1 MNKTGVKD
9 VPQRLKPSPKI
20 TCGGTAEAVPFPEAW
35 HLKSTSPTLFALVVL
50 FLLAVLAACGGSSSK
65 AGASGSSVI
74 SNFAGSANSGF
85 GGDGGPA
92 INAQLN
98 QPVTAAF
105 DGSGNMFI
113 ADTGNNRIR
122 KVTSSGTI
130 STVAGNGVPGFSG
143 DGGAATSAALNGP
156 RGIAVDSA
164 GNLYIADTGNSRV
177 RKVNTSGVISTVAGT
192 GVAGF
197 GGDGGPALN
206 ALFSSPQGIAVDGS
220 GNIYIA
226 DRGNARIRAVNG
238 STGVITTIA
247 GTGVPGSSGDNGP
260 ATSAQLN
267 IPSGLALD
275 GSGNLYIAD
284 QLNHRIRKMALS
296 GGNLS
301 TVAGNGTEGFAG
313 DGSAATSAELSKPAG
328 VALDGSGNIYIADTA
343 NSRVRKV
350 EGSNISTVAGS
361 ASAGSTGDGGAA
373 KDAQLFTPG
382 GVAVNGNTLYIVD
395 TGNNRVRKV
404 SF

>member
-1 MNKTGVKD
+1 M
-9 VPQRLKPSPKI
+9 
-20 TCGGTAEAVPFPEAW
+20 EAAQSVLNIRIHELPRR
-35 HLKSTSPTLFALVVL
+35 VVL
-50 FLLAVLAACGGSSSK
+50 LATLGLIATLAACGGSGSK
-65 AGASGSSVI
+65 GGASGSSVI
-74 SNFAGSANSGF
+74 TTFAGSTNSGF

-98 QPVTAAF
+98 QPVAAAL

-122 KVTSSGTI
+122 KVTTSGTI
-130 STVAGNGVPGFSG
+130 STVAGNGNIGFSG

-156 RGIAVDSA
+156 RGIAVDGA
-164 GNLYIADTGNSRV
+164 GNLYIADSLNMRI
-177 RKVNTSGVISTVAGT
+177 RKVNTNGVISTIGGT
-192 GVAGF
+192 GIAGF
-197 GGDGGPALN
+197 AGDGGPAVN
-206 ALFSSPQGIAVDGS
+206 AQFSSPMGIVVDGS
-220 GNIYIA
+220 GNIFIA
-226 DRGNARIRAVNG
+226 DRGNARIRKIDG
-238 STGVITTIA
+238 SGVITTIA
-247 GTGVPGSSGDNGP
+247 GTGVPGSGGDNGP

-284 QLNHRIRKMALS
+284 QLNHKIRKMALS

-301 TVAGNGTEGFAG
+301 TIAGNGTGGFLG
-313 DGSAATSAELSKPAG
+313 DGTAATSAELSNPQG
-328 VALDGSGNIYIADTA
+328 VSVDSSGNVYIADTG
-343 NSRVRKV
+343 NSRIRKV

-361 ASAGSTGDGGAA
+361 STAGSIGDGGPA
-373 KDAQLFTPG
+373 KDAQLFTPA
-382 GVAVNGNTLYIVD
+382 GVVVGSNTLYIVD